1 MGRSCSSICSIS
13 DKVSSA
19 ALVVVDLI
27 SSTRLALKLDSAY
40 TEYSAQ
46 YLVDHV
52 VASSH
57 RLKLTVKNYIAF
69 ALNNGGIPKAEDWP
83 QFGSVSKPLSSY
95 KPALVLMKGQVIE
108 PKNIEEVR
116 DLLVHQLV
124 GAKLHVFSPRNG
136 PSGEPASYVG
146 LRDGIIVKVEKI
158 QRKTIGTVKIWY
170 KKKFVFLKVAMARRF
185 ARFSQPQD
193 IGPGTQPDF
202 GPSLLLVDFCVPRLS
217 ME

>member
-1 MGRSCSSICSIS
+1 MFKVLECVIYETCEGRYCSSICSIS

-19 ALVVVDLI
+19 AIVVVDLI

-83 QFGSVSKPLSSY
+83 QKYVTCWCINPWEQNSMCSVHVS
-95 KPALVLMKGQVIE
+95 ALA
-108 PKNIEEVR
+108 
-116 DLLVHQLV
+116 LL
-124 GAKLHVFSPRNG
+124 GNG